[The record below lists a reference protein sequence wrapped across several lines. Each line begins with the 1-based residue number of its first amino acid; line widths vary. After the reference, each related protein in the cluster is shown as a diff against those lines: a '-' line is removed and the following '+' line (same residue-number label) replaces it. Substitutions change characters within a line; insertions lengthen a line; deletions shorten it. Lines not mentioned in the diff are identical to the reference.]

1 MNQVINMN
9 TNLLLNSQ
17 KLKKIY
23 AMLIKPIMQTYHVTQ
38 NELDVLLFLVNN
50 APLDTAK
57 DITELRSLAKSQVC
71 KSIESLSKRGFLST
85 EQDET
90 DRRCIHLKVLPP
102 AYPIVTHSQQAQKTF
117 LRSLYNGITQEEQ
130 QMLEQIFHKI
140 AQNVERMLE
149 HGC

>member
-17 KLKKIY
+17 KVKKIY
-23 AMLIKPIMQTYHVTQ
+23 ALLIKPIMQTYHVTQ

-71 KSIESLSKRGFLST
+71 KSVESLANRGFLST
-85 EQDET
+85 EQDEA

-102 AYPIVTHSQQAQKTF
+102 AYPIVTATQEAQKT
-117 LRSLYNGITQEEQ
+117 LIRSLYNGITEDEQ
-130 QMLEQIFHKI
+130 QTLERIFHQI
-140 AQNVERMLE
+140 AQNMERMLE